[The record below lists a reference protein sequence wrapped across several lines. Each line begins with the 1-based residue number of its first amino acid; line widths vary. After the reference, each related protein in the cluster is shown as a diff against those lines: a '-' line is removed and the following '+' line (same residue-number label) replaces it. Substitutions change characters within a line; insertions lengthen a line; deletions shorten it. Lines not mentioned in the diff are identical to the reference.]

1 MTNQFYYQIVDNT
14 LYYGVNQW
22 EGATLLS
29 EGGSSQGNYLFD
41 LTTLTFTSILP
52 HDDSIVVINGDRNRY
67 LFNFNYDRNSKT
79 FNILDFRNFTVIG
92 EHGAF
97 EISNDNY
104 AGTITINE
112 LYFWDGWENLTY
124 INGYNFVVNKFGST
138 KYPNGYIPDLYNS
151 IGAWTINYNGTE
163 PLSIGYINFK
173 DGNIKTNESDYVSYP
188 WINAPNCNSL
198 TFRKPIYWPT
208 YSRGYLARIIYK
220 GGETDF
226 SNLYFKP
233 NSTIAT
239 GSDGRSTP
247 LITTSSIV
255 NTLKLYNFNY
265 VGILQYSSNNYRP
278 VFSNT
283 FMNIELYGVDGNTN
297 LDGLF
302 RGLTYLETVKI
313 SGINNLKKADY
324 MFANCTSLTTIYTT
338 ELWNEDL
345 IGSNMFLNC
354 TSLVGG
360 NGTAYNS
367 SKTDA
372 SMAHVDR
379 EGQEGYFTYNK
390 ATDYY
395 KVYVPSVMGSVIVNY
410 PQTLFSKGDKV
421 SISFTG
427 YSKDTTL
434 DYWLQYD
441 PTTKRYKNIGSQNPL
456 NFEILA
462 DTALIPI
469 VKKGT
474 PSAVYNVDLT
484 AVPSNSCTL
493 TGAGAY
499 TAGDN
504 VIITAS
510 PNEGYIFK
518 QWEELINE
526 TWIILSYDKEYTLK
540 AIGRDRTIRAVC
552 VEDTSEEVVEIT
564 LSLKGGSGSLEGAGK
579 YVKGTKATI
588 KVNVGSRSVFKSWNL
603 PNDSFVVSTQNPYTF
618 TVVKSI
624 EYQAILADNPYGGGG
639 TTEEGGGNGDF
650 NDYIDFTPIPP
661 LNLSATN
668 TDLLS
673 IYTLDRNGVNELAK
687 FIYSDIFDATYAEKL
702 NSILKLFGDVMDQIV
717 SFGIV
722 PFTVPGKSSNIMPY
736 LDIHAPVHCKIPYSQ
751 YITIN
756 CGTKT
761 IGNYWNNF
769 LDYSPYTKYEL
780 YLPFIGYKEIDADEI
795 VNKNLSIKYRVDI
808 LTGDLVCFIT
818 IDEKVRYQFGGN
830 CLISLPLNSSAKDT
844 GSVISGVAS
853 LTTAVGGLLLGS
865 GTATGAGITG
875 AAVNLITDK
884 QNIKHGSS
892 LSSSSNYLGLL
903 NPVLY
908 ITRPRQNVP
917 ADYGKIKGYP
927 SNITTQLKNLNGY
940 TVIDEIHLENMSATD
955 DEIEEIETLLK
966 QGVII
971 N

>member
-1 MTNQFYYQIVDNT
+1 MWYKIENDTLFYSNV
-14 LYYGVNQW
+14 
-22 EGATLLS
+22 E
-29 EGGSSQGNYLFD
+29 
-41 LTTLTFTSILP
+41 
-52 HDDSIVVINGDRNRY
+52 
-67 LFNFNYDRNSKT
+67 
-79 FNILDFRNFTVIG
+79 
-92 EHGAF
+92 F
-97 EISNDNY
+97 E
-104 AGTITINE
+104 
-112 LYFWDGWENLTY
+112 
-124 INGYNFVVNKFGST
+124 GST
-138 KYPNGYIPDLYNS
+138 
-151 IGAWTINYNGTE
+151 NYSPG
-163 PLSIGYINFK
+163 
-173 DGNIKTNESDYVSYP
+173 
-188 WINAPNCNSL
+188 
-198 TFRKPIYWPT
+198 
-208 YSRGYLARIIYK
+208 
-220 GGETDF
+220 
-226 SNLYFKP
+226 
-233 NSTIAT
+233 
-239 GSDGRSTP
+239 GSDGFWCTLSGYSYVKPYDNNIIHTSIFPSFAAGQVWDLSGFYMDEGSIPSTSYNRYGSP
-247 LITTSSIV
+247 LYNIISSVINISFPRGMENLQARYDRGGAGGYSYHGALFGQATNITKFKFYDRKENVIPGYLKTGYISGLASQPVSNLTIETNNIETTISINYTKHETV
-255 NTLKLYNFNY
+255 NFNVNNFTNLTEFAVYGLNTL
-265 VGILQYSSNNYRP
+265 S
-278 VFSNT
+278 
-283 FMNIELYGVDGNTN
+283 
-297 LDGLF
+297 GLF
-302 RGLTYLETVKI
+302 LPKLTHLTTDAKYINDCYLPELTNFSDTEIVEV
-313 SGINNLKKADY
+313 SDVYTLKHCWG
-324 MFANCTSLTTIYTT
+324 FNNCTKLKRVSIPAPPKNSNLSNWFNGCSLLEEINICY
-338 ELWNEDL
+338 NP
-345 IGSNMFLNC
+345 SLNYNWTGTNVFTGC
-354 TSLVGG
+354 VSLVGG
-360 NGTAYNS
+360 KGTAYNS
-367 SKTDA
+367 SHTNYEYARNDTN
-372 SMAHVDR
+372 
-379 EGQEGYFTYNK
+379 ENPGYFKYTSSECYE
-390 ATDYY
+390 
-395 KVYVPSVMGSVIVNY
+395 
-410 PQTLFSKGDKV
+410 
-421 SISFTG
+421 ISFINSQGFKLSAPYNVFPKGSTIEIEPFFNAS
-427 YSKDTTL
+427 YYDL
-434 DYWLQYD
+434 DYLLQYD
-441 PTTKRYKNIGSQNPL
+441 ASTGNWNNIGKNLSGEILSNQKFIIIPKLSRISQN
-456 NFEILA
+456 
-462 DTALIPI
+462 
-469 VKKGT
+469 VKV
-474 PSAVYNVDLT
+474 SLT
-484 AVPSNSCTL
+484 SVPSNSCTL
-493 TGAGAY
+493 AGAGTY
-499 TAGDN
+499 KVGDD
-504 VIITAS
+504 VVITAN
-510 PNEGYIFK
+510 PNEGYVFK

-552 VEDTSEEVVEIT
+552 VEDTSDEVVEIT

-603 PNDSFVVSTQNPYTF
+603 PDDPFVVSTQNPYTF
-618 TVVKSI
+618 TVVKTI

-639 TTEEGGGNGDF
+639 SSSEGGGNGEF

-673 IYTLDRNGVNELAK
+673 IYTLDKNGVNELAK
-687 FIYSDIFDATYAEKL
+687 FIYSDIFDATYQEKL

-722 PFTVPGKSSNIMPY
+722 PFTVAGKSSNVMPY

-756 CGTKT
+756 CGTKP

-818 IDEKVRYQFGGN
+818 IDDKVRYQFGGN

-865 GTATGAGITG
+865 GTAAGAGIAG

-884 QNIKHGSS
+884 QTIKHGSS
-892 LSSSSNYLGLL
+892 LSSSSNYLGVL

-927 SNITTQLKNLNGY
+927 SNITTQLKNLSGY

>member
-1 MTNQFYYQIVDNT
+1 MWYKIENDTLFYSN
-14 LYYGVNQW
+14 
-22 EGATLLS
+22 EEFA
-29 EGGSSQGNYLFD
+29 GSS
-41 LTTLTFTSILP
+41 
-52 HDDSIVVINGDRNRY
+52 
-67 LFNFNYDRNSKT
+67 
-79 FNILDFRNFTVIG
+79 
-92 EHGAF
+92 
-97 EISNDNY
+97 
-104 AGTITINE
+104 
-112 LYFWDGWENLTY
+112 
-124 INGYNFVVNKFGST
+124 
-138 KYPNGYIPDLYNS
+138 
-151 IGAWTINYNGTE
+151 
-163 PLSIGYINFK
+163 
-173 DGNIKTNESDYVSYP
+173 SYSP
-188 WINAPNCNSL
+188 
-198 TFRKPIYWPT
+198 
-208 YSRGYLARIIYK
+208 G
-220 GGETDF
+220 
-226 SNLYFKP
+226 
-233 NSTIAT
+233 
-239 GSDGRSTP
+239 GSDGHWCTLSGYSYVKPYDNKLIYTSTFPSFASGQVWDLSGFYMNVGSIPATSYNRYGSP
-247 LITTSSIV
+247 LYNIISSVINISFPRGMENLQENYARGGAGGYSYYGKLFGQAANITKFKFYDRKENVIPGYLQTGYISGLASQPVSNITIETNNIETAISIDYTKHEKV
-255 NTLKLYNFNY
+255 NFNVNNFTNLKEYAVYGLNTLSGLFLPKLTRLTTDAKYINDCYLPELTNFSDPEIVEVSDVYTLKNCWNFN
-265 VGILQYSSNNYRP
+265 NC
-278 VFSNT
+278 T
-283 FMNIELYGVDGNTN
+283 
-297 LDGLF
+297 
-302 RGLTYLETVKI
+302 K
-313 SGINNLKKADY
+313 LKKVSIPAPPKNSNLSNW
-324 MFANCTSLTTIYTT
+324 FSGCSLLEEINICY
-338 ELWNEDL
+338 DP
-345 IGSNMFLNC
+345 SLNYNWTGTDVFTGC
-354 TSLVGG
+354 VSLVGG
-360 NGTAYNS
+360 KGTTYNS
-367 SKTDA
+367 SHTNYEYARNDTN
-372 SMAHVDR
+372 
-379 EGQEGYFTYNK
+379 ENPGYFKYTSSECYE
-390 ATDYY
+390 
-395 KVYVPSVMGSVIVNY
+395 
-410 PQTLFSKGDKV
+410 
-421 SISFTG
+421 ISFINSQGFKLSAPYNVFPKGSTIEIEPFFNAS
-427 YSKDTTL
+427 YYDL
-434 DYWLQYD
+434 DYLLQYD
-441 PTTKRYKNIGSQNPL
+441 ASTGNWNNIGKNLSGEILNNQKFIIIPKLSRISQN
-456 NFEILA
+456 
-462 DTALIPI
+462 
-469 VKKGT
+469 VKV
-474 PSAVYNVDLT
+474 SLT
-484 AVPSNSCTL
+484 SVPSNSCTL
-493 TGAGAY
+493 AGAGTY
-499 TAGDN
+499 KVGDN
-504 VIITAS
+504 VIITAK
-510 PNEGYIFK
+510 PNEGYVFK

-526 TWIILSYDKEYTLK
+526 TWIILSYDKEYTIE

-865 GTATGAGITG
+865 GTAAGAGITG

-884 QNIKHGSS
+884 QSIKHGSS

>member
-1 MTNQFYYQIVDNT
+1 MDTILYYEIRDNTFYY
-14 LYYGVNQW
+14 GANQW
-22 EGATLLS
+22 EGSTALTNTYVLPINA
-29 EGGSSQGNYLFD
+29 SQVLK
-41 LTTLTFTSILP
+41 ILP
-52 HDDSIVVINGDRNRY
+52 QDDSIVEWYLDRLPETASTSDSMTVATRETDWSHIRLHNYIHAAFHHDSSYSDY
-67 LFNFNYDRNSKT
+67 LQ
-79 FNILDFRNFTVIG
+79 
-92 EHGAF
+92 A
-97 EISNDNY
+97 
-104 AGTITINE
+104 
-112 LYFWDGWENLTY
+112 LT
-124 INGYNFVVNKFGST
+124 
-138 KYPNGYIPDLYNS
+138 LYNS
-151 IGAWTINYNGTE
+151 VNFNKSKQWLNSEFIINDNLDTGTTYNRRGMLAFCSGNIDVSFPGLVNGSYLFAGYGSRLG
-163 PLSIGYINFK
+163 PLTDVTLDLPNALIVQGRDSSDTTWNLNIPSANTLSDFDNGNIVLNNSVKIHPANCLRNVKSLTGKGNISFIED
-173 DGNIKTNESDYVSYP
+173 DGNYSYAFS
-188 WINAPNCNSL
+188 N
-198 TFRKPIYWPT
+198 
-208 YSRGYLARIIYK
+208 YK
-220 GGETDF
+220 GTFDNINIDYNNVVDASYMYQGTNITDIYFDVPKCTNLNYTF
-226 SNLYFKP
+226 SGCSLLKTVKLN
-233 NSTIAT
+233 
-239 GSDGRSTP
+239 TP
-247 LITTSSIV
+247 KVKSM
-255 NTLKLYNFNY
+255 N
-265 VGILQYSSNNYRP
+265 
-278 VFSNT
+278 NT
-283 FMNIELYGVDGNTN
+283 FYNDN
-297 LDGLF
+297 
-302 RGLTYLETVKI
+302 R
-313 SGINNLKKADY
+313 
-324 MFANCTSLTTIYTT
+324 LTTI
-338 ELWNEDL
+338 NS
-345 IGSNMFLNC
+345 SNLSKLTSGTKTFYNC
-354 TSLVGG
+354 ASLVGG
-360 NGTAYNS
+360 NGTSYNS
-367 SKTDA
+367 SYSSYTYAK
-372 SMAHVDR
+372 VDR
-379 EGQEGYFTYNK
+379 EGNPGYFTYIKSDTYYNVEVINS
-390 ATDYY
+390 DYA
-395 KVYVPSVMGSVIVNY
+395 
-410 PQTLFSKGDKV
+410 
-421 SISFTG
+421 SISYPGANFARG
-427 YSKDTTL
+427 DTVEITAKL
-434 DYWLQYD
+434 PSYLGVDYWLQYNTGD
-441 PTTKRYKNIGSQNPL
+441 NSWHNIGGKNTVSGEIQSDMKLILVPKYVGEGV
-456 NFEILA
+456 NFKVSL
-462 DTALIPI
+462 L
-469 VKKGT
+469 
-474 PSAVYNVDLT
+474 S
-484 AVPSNSCTL
+484 VPSNSCTL
-493 TGAGAY
+493 AGAGTY
-499 TAGDN
+499 KVGDD
-504 VIITAS
+504 VVITAN
-510 PNEGYIFK
+510 PNEGYVFK

-552 VEDTSEEVVEIT
+552 VEDTSDEVVEIT

-603 PNDSFVVSTQNPYTF
+603 PDDPFVVSTQNPYTF
-618 TVVKSI
+618 TVVKTI

-639 TTEEGGGNGDF
+639 TTEEGGGNGEF

-673 IYTLDRNGVNELAK
+673 IYTLDQNGVNELAK
-687 FIYSDIFDATYAEKL
+687 FIYSDIFDATYQEKL

-722 PFTVPGKSSNIMPY
+722 PFAVAGKASDIMPY

-865 GTATGAGITG
+865 GTAAGAGIAG

-884 QNIKHGSS
+884 QTIKHGSS
-892 LSSSSNYLGLL
+892 LSSSSNYLGVL

-927 SNITTQLKNLNGY
+927 SNITTQLKNLSGY

>member
-1 MTNQFYYQIVDNT
+1 MANQFYYQIVDNT
-14 LYYGVNQW
+14 LYYGANEW
-22 EGATLLS
+22 EGASLLS
-29 EGGSSQGNYLFD
+29 RYDSSCYFYMYD
-41 LTTLTFTSILP
+41 LHFSSMLP
-52 HDDSIVVINGDRNRY
+52 HDDSIVVLENIDSTSIFMLYRGAY
-67 LFNFNYDRNSKT
+67 KT
-79 FNILDFRNFTVIG
+79 LDFTHFTIKQIG
-92 EHGAF
+92 YNWLSFSGPGSGSRLTVDELGLPDGI
-97 EISNDNY
+97 ETC
-104 AGTITINE
+104 GTFWPYFFTINNRI
-112 LYFWDGWENLTY
+112 FS
-124 INGYNFVVNKFGST
+124 V
-138 KYPNGYIPDLYNS
+138 KYPDNYIPDMYSLNNTSYKVYSEISYGIQLGSNIKS
-151 IGAWTINYNGTE
+151 
-163 PLSIGYINFK
+163 LSIGYIPPLDMGPTSTGYSSYFIYAQGLTSLEFRTKIVWPWN
-173 DGNIKTNESDYVSYP
+173 KTNDKK
-188 WINAPNCNSL
+188 L
-198 TFRKPIYWPT
+198 GGIYT
-208 YSRGYLARIIYK
+208 SVKNL
-220 GGETDF
+220 DL
-226 SNLYFKP
+226 SNLYIELGSRYKSGITCYVLGDTVKIP
-233 NSTIAT
+233 NAY
-239 GSDGRSTP
+239 G
-247 LITTSSIV
+247 LIGAYDESSKFV
-255 NTLKLYNFNY
+255 
-265 VGILQYSSNNYRP
+265 NNYR
-278 VFSNT
+278 
-283 FMNIELYGVDGNTN
+283 NIEIGNLFNLKNTAYMFKGSTN
-297 LDGLF
+297 
-302 RGLTYLETVKI
+302 TETVKLG
-313 SGINNLKKADY
+313 GINNLINTTD
-324 MFANCTSLTTIYTT
+324 MFYNCSSLTTIYASEFGDITT
-338 ELWNEDL
+338 SD
-345 IGSNMFLNC
+345 NMFYGCN
-354 TSLVGG
+354 SLVGG
-360 NGTAYNS
+360 NGTVFNS

-379 EGQEGYFTYNK
+379 NGQEGYFTYNK

-395 KVYVPSVMGSVIVNY
+395 KVIIPQVMDSIQINY
-410 PQTLFSKGDKV
+410 PYTQFSKGDNV
-421 SISFTG
+421 SITFTG

-493 TGAGAY
+493 AGAGAY
-499 TAGDN
+499 TAGDD
-504 VIITAS
+504 VVITAN
-510 PNEGYIFK
+510 PNEGYVFK

-618 TVVKSI
+618 TVVKTI

-639 TTEEGGGNGDF
+639 ATEEGGGNGEF

-687 FIYSDIFDATYAEKL
+687 FIYSDIFDATYQEKL
-702 NSILKLFGDVMDQIV
+702 SSILKLFGDVMDQIV

-722 PFTVPGKSSNIMPY
+722 PFTVAGKASNIMPY

-756 CGTKT
+756 CGTKK

-818 IDEKVRYQFGGN
+818 IDERVRYQFGGN

-865 GTATGAGITG
+865 GTAAGAGIAG

-884 QNIKHGSS
+884 QSIKHGSS

-927 SNITTQLKNLNGY
+927 SNITTKLKDLNGY

-955 DEIEEIETLLK
+955 DEIDEIETLLK

>member
-1 MTNQFYYQIVDNT
+1 MANQFYYQIIDNT
-14 LYYGVNQW
+14 LYYGANQW
-22 EGATLLS
+22 EGAS
-29 EGGSSQGNYLFD
+29 
-41 LTTLTFTSILP
+41 LTTLTSHNFSLTSLGTFTSILP
-52 HDDSIVVINGDRNRY
+52 HDDSIVVVDDCDENTI
-67 LFNFNYDRNSKT
+67 LFTLAYT
-79 FNILDFRNFTVIG
+79 TYEIADFRNFTVLNK
-92 EHGAF
+92 HKSF
-97 EISNDNY
+97 NSSSNNY
-104 AGTITINE
+104 ITFNE
-112 LYFWDGWENLTY
+112 LYFWDGFENLTEFPN
-124 INGYNFVVNKFGST
+124 ISIILKKFGSV
-138 KYPNGYIPDLYNS
+138 KYSNGYIPDLYS
-151 IGAWTINYNGTE
+151 LTTTFTINYKGIDK
-163 PLSIGYINFK
+163 LSIGYVY
-173 DGNIKTNESDYVSYP
+173 T
-188 WINAPNCNSL
+188 APKSLSNTSGRKYNTSGWLVCPNSSIE
-198 TFRKPIYWPT
+198 FRRPIYWAT
-208 YSRGYLARIIYK
+208 DIYSNLGRIQCK
-220 GGETDF
+220 AGETDF
-226 SNLYFKP
+226 SNLYTFP
-233 NSTIAT
+233 NSYIAIGSGT
-239 GSDGRSTP
+239 GSSSGD
-247 LITTSSIV
+247 LIDVGKSIV
-255 NTLKLYNFNY
+255 NTLKLYNLEGV
-265 VGILQYSSNNYRP
+265 VGVNNYLSDRGSA
-278 VFSNT
+278 FRDN
-283 FMNIELYGVDGNTN
+283 FQNIELCGLVNCGSIQNLFDGMTH
-297 LDGLF
+297 
-302 RGLTYLETVKI
+302 LETVKL
-313 SGINNLKKADY
+313 SGINNLTDINY
-324 MFANCTSLTTIYTT
+324 TFRNCSSLTTIYTT
-338 ELWNEDL
+338 ELWNENLVGTNTFNNCSSL
-345 IGSNMFLNC
+345 I
-354 TSLVGG
+354 GG

-372 SMAHVDR
+372 SMCHVDR

-410 PQTLFSKGDKV
+410 PQTLFSKGDNV
-421 SISFTG
+421 SITFTG

-493 TGAGAY
+493 AGAGAY

-504 VIITAS
+504 VIITAN
-510 PNEGYIFK
+510 PNEGYVFK

-526 TWIILSYDKEYTLK
+526 TWIILSYDKEYTIE

-552 VEDTSEEVVEIT
+552 VEDTSDEVVEIT

-603 PNDSFVVSTQNPYTF
+603 PDDPFVVSTQNPYTF
-618 TVVKSI
+618 TVVKTI

-639 TTEEGGGNGDF
+639 TTEEGGGNGEF

-673 IYTLDRNGVNELAK
+673 IYTLDQNGVNELAK
-687 FIYSDIFDATYAEKL
+687 FIYSDIFDATYQEKL

-722 PFTVPGKSSNIMPY
+722 PFAVAGKASDIMPY

-865 GTATGAGITG
+865 GTAAGAGIAG

-884 QNIKHGSS
+884 QTIKHGSS
-892 LSSSSNYLGLL
+892 LSSSSNYLGVL

-927 SNITTQLKNLNGY
+927 SNITTQLKNLSGY

>member
-1 MTNQFYYQIVDNT
+1 MANQFYYQIIDNT
-14 LYYGVNQW
+14 LYYGANQW
-22 EGATLLS
+22 EGASLLTLNS
-29 EGGSSQGNYLFD
+29 GTFD
-41 LTTLTFTSILP
+41 LSGLTFTSILP
-52 HDDSIVVINGDRNRY
+52 HDESIVVVDECDENQI
-67 LFNFNYDRNSKT
+67 LFGLAYT
-79 FNILDFRNFTVIG
+79 TYEIADFRNFTVIG
-92 EHGAF
+92 KHKSF
-97 EISNDNY
+97 NWSSSNW
-104 AGTITINE
+104 ITFNE
-112 LYFWDGWENLTY
+112 LYFWDGFENLTEFPPY
-124 INGYNFVVNKFGST
+124 RIELKKFGSV
-138 KYPNGYIPDLYNS
+138 KYSNGYIPDLYNL
-151 IGAWTINYNGTE
+151 TTTFRINYTGTD
-163 PLSIGYINFK
+163 PLSIGYVYTAQKSF
-173 DGNIKTNESDYVSYP
+173 DAGAQYTSAD
-188 WINAPNCNSL
+188 WIHSPNARIE
-198 TFRKPIYWPT
+198 FRRPIYWAT
-208 YSRGYLARIIYK
+208 DIYGSLGRIYCK
-220 GGETDF
+220 AGETDF
-226 SNLYFKP
+226 SNLYTFP
-233 NSTIAT
+233 NSYIAIGSGT
-239 GSDGRSTP
+239 GSSSGD
-247 LITTSSIV
+247 LIDVGNSIV
-255 NTLKLYNFNY
+255 NTLKLYNLEGV
-265 VGILQYSSNNYRP
+265 VGVNNYLSKRGSA
-278 VFSNT
+278 FTNN
-283 FMNIELYGVDGNTN
+283 FQNIELYGLVNCRNLQNFFDGMS
-297 LDGLF
+297 
-302 RGLTYLETVKI
+302 YLETVKL
-313 SGINNLKKADY
+313 SGINNLTGMAY
-324 MFANCTSLTTIYTT
+324 TFNNCSSLKTIYTT
-338 ELWNEDL
+338 ELWNENLTGTYTFYGCDL
-345 IGSNMFLNC
+345 
-354 TSLVGG
+354 LVGG
-360 NGTAYNS
+360 NGTIFNS
-367 SKTDA
+367 SKTDV

-395 KVYVPSVMGSVIVNY
+395 KVNVPSVMGSVIVNY
-410 PQTLFSKGDKV
+410 PQTLFSKGDNV
-421 SISFTG
+421 SITFTG

-493 TGAGAY
+493 AGAGTY
-499 TAGDN
+499 KVGDD
-504 VIITAS
+504 VVITAN
-510 PNEGYIFK
+510 PNEGYVFK

-526 TWIILSYDKEYTLK
+526 TWIILSYDKEYTIE

-552 VEDTSEEVVEIT
+552 VEDTSDEVVEIT

-603 PNDSFVVSTQNPYTF
+603 PDDPFVVSTQNPYTF
-618 TVVKSI
+618 TVVKTI

-639 TTEEGGGNGDF
+639 TTEEGGGNGEF

-673 IYTLDRNGVNELAK
+673 IYTLDQNGVNELAK
-687 FIYSDIFDATYAEKL
+687 FIYSDIFDATYQEKL

-722 PFTVPGKSSNIMPY
+722 PFAVAGKASDIMPY

-865 GTATGAGITG
+865 GTAAGAGIAG

-884 QNIKHGSS
+884 QTIKHGSS
-892 LSSSSNYLGLL
+892 LSSSSNYLGVL

-927 SNITTQLKNLNGY
+927 SNITTQLKNLSGY